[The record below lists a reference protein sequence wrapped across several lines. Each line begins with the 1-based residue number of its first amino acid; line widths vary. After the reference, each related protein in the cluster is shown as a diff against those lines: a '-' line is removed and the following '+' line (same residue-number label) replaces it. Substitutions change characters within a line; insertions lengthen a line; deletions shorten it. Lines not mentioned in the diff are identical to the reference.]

1 MPFRQVIVGTD
12 GSAGAAEAIRQ
23 ARALRAEGGEL
34 LILSV
39 AETHLA
45 RHTGISAAAWDER
58 LRADAE
64 VAREA
69 AERLVAGDERAQ
81 TQVTTGRAG
90 QQLLAAARDRGAD
103 LVAVGS
109 RGGGRIA
116 GIAFGSVA
124 TLVAHEAPCSV
135 LVARAGDRP
144 SQWPGAVTVGVD
156 GSEHAQNAQRV
167 AQEIADGAG
176 APLRVLAARGGGEV
190 GDVGSAE
197 VDERAPVDALVA
209 AAGSADLMV
218 VGSRG
223 LSGLA
228 ALGSVAERVAHQA
241 PCSVLI
247 VR

>member
-1 MPFRQVIVGTD
+1 
-12 GSAGAAEAIRQ
+12 
-23 ARALRAEGGEL
+23 
-34 LILSV
+34 
-39 AETHLA
+39 LA
-45 RHTGISAAAWDER
+45 RE
-58 LRADAE
+58 
-64 VAREA
+64 
-69 AERLVAGDERAQ
+69 
-81 TQVTTGRAG
+81 
-90 QQLLAAARDRGAD
+90 RGAD

-109 RGGGRIA
+109 RGRGRIA

-124 TLVAHEAPCSV
+124 TLVTHEAPCSV
-135 LVARAGDRP
+135 LVARASDTP
-144 SQWPGAVTVGVD
+144 SQWPAAVAVGVD
-156 GSEHAQNAQRV
+156 GSEHAQKAQRV
-167 AQEIADGAG
+167 AQEIADRAG
-176 APLRVLAARGGGEV
+176 ATLRVLAARGGGEV